1 MADNYNT
8 DLPVPLNPDTARE
21 DRLAYEGR
29 VLGFVSEAHQEA
41 DTAVKQTEGYSKIV
55 PTMQAISGVNL
66 GLRPTGLS
74 HTHINEIGRLAEVM
88 RAELTDV
95 KPSAE
100 YKTFN
105 DTLQQQAINLGKM
118 WTGWYYS
125 EGIDQKLGGVI
136 DFSLVGGS
144 GYAYQYWNKHT
155 QQIDVLAYDSRD
167 VRPFRAT
174 DTTIESCTGLFLV
187 RPLTVN
193 AVRAMFPHK
202 AKFITQDRE
211 GSAVKLQETTRNAVM
226 DKLVGMAPW
235 ERAQQ
240 LSQPQATLNAGTPV
254 VDLFYF
260 YVNDPRINTTGETK
274 LVGDFDQSGK
284 PLNNYSYK
292 VPPGS
297 ALYPRK
303 RLIIFTRRCILYD
316 GPNIYWHGMF
326 PVSKYTMSDWQWTWL
341 GTSPLWDCLPLQDTI
356 TRGLRAMDDHIQKV
370 LRPPVIGDRQSVSAS
385 ELQAISDNIGKP
397 GSRWLQN
404 AMGNGVEVV
413 KIEQLDPIISEMMEL
428 CFVKMAERCGVR
440 DMGAL
445 LSLNQMPEG
454 QTIDKL
460 MFATRPETRARSRK
474 LEMFYRDQGKMF
486 MYNAAQFINTRKKF
500 AILGPNNMTVDEYDF
515 DPGTFIPNSSGDPMN
530 RRDEAEN
537 YLKQFQ
543 FYVAPSSLLRSA
555 QTQDQMMALAMFDR
569 GALDTQ
575 SLLEKMDWPNT
586 QQVMDRIEQQKMKE
600 MQMAAATAMGGAQ
613 SGGLPPTGGDPRGRP
628 KSAQEAPQLRS
639 DGHISESG

>member
-1 MADNYNT
+1 MADNYNI
-8 DLPVPLNPDTARE
+8 DLPIPLSPSSVRE

-29 VLGFVSEAHQEA
+29 ILGFVSEAHQEA
-41 DTAVKQTEGYSKIV
+41 DTGVKQTEGYSKIV
-55 PTMQAISGVNL
+55 PTMQAVSGVNL
-66 GLRPTGLS
+66 GMRPTGLS

-105 DTLQQQAINLGKM
+105 DTLQAQAINLGKM
-118 WTGWYYS
+118 WTGWYYDA
-125 EGIDQKLGGVI
+125 GIDQKLGGVI
-136 DFSLVGGS
+136 DFALVGGS
-144 GYAYQYWNKHT
+144 GYAYQYWNKFT
-155 QQIDVLAYDSRD
+155 QNIDVLPYDSRD
-167 VRPFRAT
+167 VRPFRPT

-187 RPLTVN
+187 RQLTVN

-202 AKFITQDRE
+202 AKLIKQDRE
-211 GSAVKLQETTRNAVM
+211 GSAVKLQETTRGAVM

-235 ERAQQ
+235 ERAAQ
-240 LSQPQATLNAGTPV
+240 LSQPQATLNAGIPV

-260 YVNDPRINTTGETK
+260 YVNDPRLNTSNETK
-274 LVGDFDQSGK
+274 LVGDFSPEGV

-292 VPPGS
+292 VPPGKP
-297 ALYPRK
+297 LYPRK
-303 RLIIFTRRCILYD
+303 RLIIFTRQVVLYD

-326 PVSKYTMSDWQWTWL
+326 PVSKYTISPWQWSWL
-341 GTSPLWDCLPLQDTI
+341 GTTPLWDCLPLQDTL
-356 TRGLRAMDDHIQKV
+356 TRALRAMDDHIQKV
-370 LRPPVIGDRQSVSAS
+370 LRPPVVGDRQSVSAG

-404 AMGNGVEVV
+404 AMGNGVEVLKV
-413 KIEQLDPIISEMMEL
+413 EPLDEIITAMIELTL
-428 CFVKMAERCGVR
+428 TKMAERCGVR

-460 MFATRPETRARSRK
+460 MFATRPESRARSRG
-474 LEMFYRDQGKMF
+474 LELFYRDQGKMF

-515 DPGTFIPNSSGDPMN
+515 DPGTFIPNSSGDPMM

-555 QTQDQMMALAMFDR
+555 QTQDQMMTLAMFDR
-569 GALDTQ
+569 GAIDTQ
-575 SLLEKMDWPNT
+575 SLLEKMDWPNA
-586 QQVMDRIEQQKMKE
+586 QQVLDRIKQQKME
-600 MQMAAATAMGGAQ
+600 ELQMMAMGATG
-613 SGGLPPTGGDPRGRP
+613 GGLPPTGGDPRGRP
-628 KSAQEAPQLRS
+628 KSAQEAPQLRN
-639 DGHISESG
+639 DGAISESG